1 MPSTANA
8 KPVKRKI
15 LAIDDDA
22 AVTAFLQSTL
32 AARYAVVVTNRP
44 LEALELARRER
55 PDLILCDVG
64 MPALDGYELCRRFKA
79 DPVLGDTPLIFLTG
93 NELSAADEKRGLEAG
108 SVDYLDK
115 ALDPAVFQAR
125 LRLHLELRDAQRAL
139 KSQNARLEAR
149 VATRTAEL
157 EASRLAL
164 REAMHNLRTTRVAPG
179 VFWIQVPE
187 AGLYILC
194 GAPAD
199 VVKNLMLRG
208 YIAEES
214 RSGVLCETGPNVILL
229 SDLLIQN
236 GRFANLSE
244 FPVLQ
249 MLYRQGMILPGHPN
263 NTGRKPLII
272 GASVQV
278 RAQLDYIYR
287 GNYGLVSEEE
297 MLAAGLDAE
306 EARRQMALKLGFAF
320 GQIRASE
327 DLLDSR
333 VVGSKAVELGTG
345 AAAGVTARRLG
356 LNRYQFSYQGR
367 STEVDLNLAPGE
379 VYEAPYTPGQ
389 HVVAPQYFGVIHC
402 GEGDGW
408 DLRRQSMGSIV
419 MFQGRYYLV
428 DAGPSILHTLQ
439 SLGIDVSEIAGV
451 FHTHAHDD
459 HFAGLPTLIASGQRI
474 KYYATPLVRH
484 SVTKKLAALMS
495 IDEALF
501 AQFFEVH
508 DLVAQQWNDCDGM
521 EVMPLY
527 SPHPVENT
535 VFMFRVR
542 GDEGYSTYAHWA
554 DIVSIEVLQRLAAES
569 PAKDVLPPDFVETVR
584 ARYLT
589 PATVKKID
597 AGGGLIHGAPLDFA
611 ADQSGKIVFAHRA
624 SPFTLAE
631 LEVGSQATFGAVEVL
646 IPSSQDYLGQRA
658 YRALS
663 RLFPE
668 ASLESLNAL
677 LRSPVTVHN
686 AGSLLLQR
694 GTLSRHV
701 YLVLTGS
708 VELNHPQHPAPAMLP
723 AGSLIGIDALFDDG
737 PLAATWRAASTVRLL
752 RMSVEALRDFVLNGG
767 WYGTLRGALD
777 DTAYLRALPLFADG
791 IDLSI
796 QQRLAAAARNAS
808 IAAGTVIAPAEGLAL
823 VRAGEVRLET
833 IQGRVLDSVTSGGY
847 FAEES
852 CFGRVTP
859 AWRAVAVTDVEVT
872 RIDAAELSAI
882 PIVLWKLLETYN
894 RRLCL
899 ADLER

>member
-1 MPSTANA
+1 MATPDT
-8 KPVKRKI
+8 KRKI

-22 AVTAFLQSTL
+22 AVTAYLQAKLGAVYDVVATSDPL
-32 AARYAVVVTNRP
+32 AALA
-44 LEALELARRER
+44 LARSER
-55 PDLILCDVG
+55 PDLILCDVV
-64 MPALDGYELCRRFKA
+64 MPEMDGYELCRRIRA
-79 DPVLGDTPLIFLTG
+79 DPLLAGTPVIFLT
-93 NELSAADEKRGLEAG
+93 AAQIGPDDEKRWLEAG

-115 ALDPAVFQAR
+115 ALDPAVLRAR
-125 LRLHLELRDAQRAL
+125 LRLHLELRDAQQTMQE
-139 KSQNARLEAR
+139 QNALLEAR

-179 VFWIQVPE
+179 VYWIQVPE

-272 GASVQV
+272 GASAQV

-287 GNYGLVSEEE
+287 GNYGLISAEE
-297 MLAAGLDAE
+297 MQAAGLDAD
-306 EARRQMALKLGFAF
+306 EAHRQMALKLGFAF
-320 GQIRASE
+320 GEIRASE

-333 VVGSKAVELGTG
+333 IIGSDPVELGSG
-345 AAAGVTARRLG
+345 AQAGVTARRLG
-356 LNRYQFSYQGR
+356 LNRYEFSYQGR
-367 STEVDLNLAPGE
+367 STAVDLNLAPGE

-389 HVVAPQYFGVIHC
+389 HVVEPQYFGVIHC

-508 DLVAQQWNDCDGM
+508 DLVAEQWNDCDGM
-521 EVMPLY
+521 EVMPLF
-527 SPHPVENT
+527 SPHPVETT
-535 VFMFRVR
+535 VFTFRVR
-542 GDEGYSTYAHWA
+542 GDEGYSTYAHLA
-554 DIVSIEVLQRLAAES
+554 DIVSLEVLQRLAAEA
-569 PAKDVLPPDFVETVR
+569 PANQVLPPGFVESVR

-611 ADQSGKIVFAHRA
+611 SDQSGKIVFAHRA
-624 SPFTLAE
+624 SPFTAAE

-658 YRALS
+658 YRALG

-668 ASLESLNAL
+668 ADMESLNAL

-686 AGSLLLQR
+686 AGSLILQR
-694 GTLSRHV
+694 GTRSRHV

-708 VELNHPQHPAPAMLP
+708 VELNDPEHSAQSMLP
-723 AGSLIGIDALFDDG
+723 SGSLIGIDALFDDG
-737 PLAATWRAASTVRLL
+737 PLTATWRAASTVRLL

-767 WYGTLRGALD
+767 WYGTLRNALD
-777 DTAYLRALPLFADG
+777 ATAHLRALPLFADG
-791 IDLSI
+791 IDLPA
-796 QQRLAAAARNAS
+796 QQRLAAASQSAS
-808 IAAGTVIAPAEGLAL
+808 IAAGTVIAPGEGLAL
-823 VRAGEVRLET
+823 VRTGEVRLET
-833 IQGRVLDSVTSGGY
+833 VQGRTIETVTPGGY

-852 CFGRVTP
+852 CFGRVIP
-859 AWRAVAVTDVEVT
+859 AWRAVAVTGVEVT
-872 RIDAAELSAI
+872 HIATDEVSAI

-899 ADLER
+899 AELEH